1 MENWPLANCAFILH
15 SREETK
21 GGIFFRLTLSQP
33 HVTMHSPAVSRA
45 DEVVLI
51 VWMNLFGLS
60 RSICP
65 GSGQGRQA
73 KGQCY
78 GKNLGFPSTVREPG
92 TGRHWRTS
100 WVKYQPDFT
109 TAICRIVFYSAN
121 RMDNSCYNLGIT
133 GCYLLFAYF
142 SFIPIGFSSCSY
154 LCHYFLLLLSC
165 LQFNALFKAA
175 SFCWKE
181 DLTVSQK
188 MEECISCDYTHN
200 VILT

>member
-1 MENWPLANCAFILH
+1 
-15 SREETK
+15 
-21 GGIFFRLTLSQP
+21 
-33 HVTMHSPAVSRA
+33 MHSPAVSRA

-51 VWMNLFGLS
+51 IWMNLFGLS
-60 RSICP
+60 RSICLR
-65 GSGQGRQA
+65 SGQGRQA

-78 GKNLGFPSTVREPG
+78 GKNLIFPGTVREPG
-92 TGRHWRTS
+92 TGSHCRTS
-100 WVKYQPDFT
+100 WVLNINQMLQQPSAELF
-109 TAICRIVFYSAN
+109 FYSAS
-121 RMDNSCYNLGIT
+121 RIDSSCCNLGIT

-154 LCHYFLLLLSC
+154 LCHYFVRLLSC

-181 DLTVSQK
+181 DLTVTQK
-188 MEECISCDYTHN
+188 KEECISCVYTYN